1 MSFVPDIAPPAPS
14 DGRIDVAIIDYGVGN
29 LRSVQKAFETQGHVA
44 VITRDVGMIR
54 AAPRV
59 LLPGVG
65 AFGAAANILREVGL
79 ESVTLEA
86 AHSGKPFLGICVGMQ
101 LLFTESE
108 EMGTHRG
115 LNLIPGRVLRFDE
128 RNLGTA
134 ARGVKV
140 PQIGWNA
147 LDFPDTDSAH
157 GRANDGRT
165 RSLLFA
171 GLEGGAEVYF
181 VHSYFCRP
189 DDAAAC
195 TAATTDFIAP
205 YTSAVWDGGSIYG
218 TQFHPEKSGD
228 VGLRILD
235 NFARL

>member
-1 MSFVPDIAPPAPS
+1 MEN
-14 DGRIDVAIIDYGVGN
+14 GTCDVAIMDYGVGN
-29 LRSVQKAFETQGHVA
+29 LRSVQKAFEARGHVA
-44 VITRDVGMIR
+44 VVTSDADAIR

-65 AFGAAANILREVGL
+65 AFGAAAHCLRESGL
-79 ESVTLEA
+79 DAAALDA

-101 LLFTESE
+101 LLFDESE

-115 LNLIPGRVLRFDE
+115 LSLFAGRVSQFGE
-128 RNLGTA
+128 RNMGDA

-147 LDFPDTDSAH
+147 LDFAEP
-157 GRANDGRT
+157 
-165 RSLLFA
+165 RSPLFA
-171 GLEGGAEVYF
+171 GLSRGAEVYF
-181 VHSYFCRP
+181 VHSFFCRP
-189 DDAAAC
+189 ENDAV
-195 TAATTDFIAP
+195 TAARTDFIAS
-205 YTSAVWDGGSIYG
+205 YTSAVWNGANIHG

-228 VGLRILD
+228 VGLQILD